1 MIAATNVYPIQR
13 LLLFFLRRS
22 VYEKSMKAVAISRDQ
37 RALGAVTGVLSTA
50 AELS

>member
-22 VYEKSMKAVAISRDQ
+22 VYDESMKAVAISCD
-37 RALGAVTGVLSTA
+37 RAVLGVVTGVPSTG